1 MLIIIIKVLCLLNI
15 LKVLYRLS
23 GFFHLFIYLKE
34 YLKEIILKNWAGILL
49 LIVCFIIIYSKIV
62 LINTMIEQ
70 QQKILKELSEIKTFI
85 SDIYHTCDNNNMCDS
100 YDTCDNY
107 DSI

>member
-1 MLIIIIKVLCLLNI
+1 M
-15 LKVLYRLS
+15 
-23 GFFHLFIYLKE
+23 
-34 YLKEIILKNWAGILL
+34 
-49 LIVCFIIIYSKIV
+49 
-62 LINTMIEQ
+62 NTMIEQ

-85 SDIYHTCDNNNMCDS
+85 SDIYHTCDNNDMCDS